1 MRLRPIQQ
9 FLKDESGATAIEYA
23 LLGTLIGVA
32 LLGTFTMLGDNVGNM
47 FGSGTN
53 SAGNVIATQTAKIPR

>member
-32 LLGTFTMLGDNVGNM
+32 LLGTFTMLGDNVRIM
-47 FGSGTN
+47 FSGGTN
-53 SAGNVIATQTAKIPR
+53 AAGDVIATQAAKIPR